1 MLYNERIDI
10 MEDYGISDDQCSF
23 YFDGDYLGYLAQEI
37 IDVNTLDHII
47 VAVENDKVLLL
58 LLLIQITINCI
69 QEVIKLAPR
78 NFFMVQ
84 QTISL
89 AQFIDIDVAF
99 IDLLLEFIDEV
110 IAEIWTLCLFFTLFL
125 YIHLLLQGKTW
136 QLELVLVEQLDKLL
150 DIDEAVI
157 LDDEIAENQ

>member
-1 MLYNERIDI
+1 MTEIYILNVFLPDITYLIDISMMLYNERIDI

-69 QEVIKLAPR
+69 QEFIKLAPR
-78 NFFMVQ
+78 NFLMVQ

-110 IAEIWTLCLFFTLFL
+110 IAEI
-125 YIHLLLQGKTW
+125 
-136 QLELVLVEQLDKLL
+136 
-150 DIDEAVI
+150 
-157 LDDEIAENQ
+157 